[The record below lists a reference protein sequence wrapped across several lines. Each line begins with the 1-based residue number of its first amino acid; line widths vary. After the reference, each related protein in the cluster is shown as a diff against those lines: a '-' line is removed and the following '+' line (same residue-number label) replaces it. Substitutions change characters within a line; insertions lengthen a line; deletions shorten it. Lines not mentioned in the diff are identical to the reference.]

1 MNMLAAGDGYCGRI
15 GREHGEHGVE
25 NCNEVWPVG
34 EKLEFL
40 SLEHRFGRTVVVLW
54 CRILEFLSTETV
66 GSLLFFFPGWCFSF
80 PSPTSVEVSPC

>member
-15 GREHGEHGVE
+15 GRGHGEHGVE

-40 SLEHRFGRTVVVLW
+40 SLLVHF
-54 CRILEFLSTETV
+54 S
-66 GSLLFFFPGWCFSF
+66 FFCPGWCFSF